1 MFALPSL
8 GGKVAGASIT
18 PSSSSLT
25 LESVIDVQVVPS
37 HKKTFTLS
45 SSPQVERDRVEIPI
59 VSAPRLSPLA
69 KNVPAPTR
77 GTRGTSR
84 TTRSPRM
91 KRIDRE
97 AYIAALKSLPPLPKV
112 QSEPQGLSLALPQ
125 IPQVPIMLPNVA
137 SSTFED
143 IPQEVEELVSEDDI
157 SEPEDEDEEDIP
169 REPETFN
176 WGSEPEDEDEEEY

>member
-8 GGKVAGASIT
+8 GGGRGSIVP
-18 PSSSSLT
+18 PSPSLVV
-25 LESVIDVQVVPS
+25 ESVIDVQIVPS
-37 HKKTFTLS
+37 QKKTFPLR
-45 SSPQVERDRVEIPI
+45 ERGQGSIPYRDVVSIPI

-77 GTRGTSR
+77 GGGRRAS
-84 TTRSPRM
+84 TRSPRM

-125 IPQVPIMLPNVA
+125 IPQVPVMLPNVA
-137 SSTFED
+137 YSSFED
-143 IPQEVEELVSEDDI
+143 LPQEPEAFSP
-157 SEPEDEDEEDIP
+157 EPEEEEIAL
-169 REPETFN
+169 EPERFN
-176 WGSEPEDEDEEEY
+176 WGSEPEDEDEDEEEY

>member
-8 GGKVAGASIT
+8 GGKVAGGGSTT
-18 PSSSSLT
+18 PSSLT
-25 LESVIDVQVVPS
+25 VESVIDVQVVPS
-37 HKKTFTLS
+37 HKKTFALS

-77 GTRGTSR
+77 GTRGTRGS
-84 TTRSPRM
+84 TRSPRM

-97 AYIAALKSLPPLPKV
+97 AYIAALKSLPPLPKM

-125 IPQVPIMLPNVA
+125 IPQVPVMLPNVA

-143 IPQEVEELVSEDDI
+143 IPQEVEEDI
-157 SEPEDEDEEDIP
+157 SEPE
-169 REPETFN
+169 EPETFN

>member
-18 PSSSSLT
+18 PSPSSLT
-25 LESVIDVQVVPS
+25 VESVIDVQVVPS

-77 GTRGTSR
+77 GTRGTRGS
-84 TTRSPRM
+84 TRSPRM

-97 AYIAALKSLPPLPKV
+97 AYIAALKSLPPLPKM
-112 QSEPQGLSLALPQ
+112 QNEPQGLSLALPQ
-125 IPQVPIMLPNVA
+125 IPQVPVMLPNVA

-143 IPQEVEELVSEDDI
+143 IPQEVEEDI
-157 SEPEDEDEEDIP
+157 SEPEEEP
-169 REPETFN
+169 EEPETFN